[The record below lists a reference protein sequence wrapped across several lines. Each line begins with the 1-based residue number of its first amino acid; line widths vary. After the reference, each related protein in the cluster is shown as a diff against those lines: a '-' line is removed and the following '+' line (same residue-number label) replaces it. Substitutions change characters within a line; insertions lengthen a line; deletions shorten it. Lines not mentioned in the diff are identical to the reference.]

1 MRSELPANC
10 GCVAGCL
17 SCLGPATQQQLWNLY
32 NIRWKYE
39 YACRDF
45 QLLPLRRGER
55 VLLWK
60 DKQTPAVPGVV
71 AEVVNEDNF
80 LVAVAKPGTS
90 DMIHTYFKVKRHRL
104 GRPVS
109 DFCRDKDWAAKAA
122 VSCSFVFGAP
132 EVCLCCAWVRTACA
146 GWGGVFEYTVP
157 PHDIRCPLR
166 PRPTTP
172 PCPVVVPAQ
181 AHEDRACGPG
191 KGAQGCQG
199 GRGGGGRGG
208 RPARAQIPAEE
219 TGSPRQLHGAP
230 HSRGAVAM
238 SVMSFACGVAC
249 GLIFGSGLAKFPN
262 MYFFHI

>member
-80 LVAVAKPGTS
+80 TVEVAKPGTS

-104 GRPVS
+104 ERPVS

-191 KGAQGCQG
+191 EK
-199 GRGGGGRGG
+199 
-208 RPARAQIPAEE
+208 ARKAAKEAAAEGAEE
-219 TGSPRQLHGAP
+219 DGQPAPKSPLKK
-230 HSRGAVAM
+230 RGLPGNSTVFPIRAV
-238 SVMSFACGVAC
+238 
-249 GLIFGSGLAKFPN
+249 PWP
-262 MYFFHI
+262 

>member
-1 MRSELPANC
+1 
-10 GCVAGCL
+10 
-17 SCLGPATQQQLWNLY
+17 
-32 NIRWKYE
+32 
-39 YACRDF
+39 
-45 QLLPLRRGER
+45 
-55 VLLWK
+55 
-60 DKQTPAVPGVV
+60 
-71 AEVVNEDNF
+71 VVNEDNF
-80 LVAVAKPGTS
+80 TVEVAKPGTS

-104 GRPVS
+104 ERPVS

-191 KGAQGCQG
+191 EK
-199 GRGGGGRGG
+199 
-208 RPARAQIPAEE
+208 ARKAAKEAAAEGAEE
-219 TGSPRQLHGAP
+219 DGQPAPKSPLKKRGLPGNSTVFPIRAVPWPWASCLLPAGLRVAWFLAAASKISQHVFFSYIRVFTKLRCLNQHIIFHGKTSYFRA
-230 HSRGAVAM
+230 AVLFT
-238 SVMSFACGVAC
+238 S
-249 GLIFGSGLAKFPN
+249 LK
-262 MYFFHI
+262 H